1 MGSSLGCRHLGH
13 CHQIC
18 VLGNAKDE
26 AGSRREKQG
35 GCPHVRCLSLG
46 MVAVPGAPAMA
57 GLRLH
62 LGCNSPVSAP
72 GDRRALQLRQRRAGG
87 QDPLSHP
94 VPHPSPAPFLWA
106 QGGHMQNKPGW
117 ARRSAACADSSPE
130 LLGGKRSWEA
140 AAPTS
145 VAGSPC
151 SQSPRPSLLSIPT
164 YSPIPLGLLLLQVLD
179 DIQQHPDGLLAGL
192 QHPFQGLQLGL
203 QVPTLPGP
211 LGTFSLRCPGVFV
224 PRWWSHW
231 PLGHHHQ
238 LQKVLYVAQCL

>member
-35 GCPHVRCLSLG
+35 GCPHVRWLSLG

-72 GDRRALQLRQRRAGG
+72 GDRRALQLRQSQAGG

-106 QGGHMQNKPGW
+106 QQAHAEQAGAGKMQRCVCG
-117 ARRSAACADSSPE
+117 
-130 LLGGKRSWEA
+130 
-140 AAPTS
+140 
-145 VAGSPC
+145 
-151 SQSPRPSLLSIPT
+151 
-164 YSPIPLGLLLLQVLD
+164 
-179 DIQQHPDGLLAGL
+179 QQP
-192 QHPFQGLQLGL
+192 
-203 QVPTLPGP
+203 
-211 LGTFSLRCPGVFV
+211 
-224 PRWWSHW
+224 
-231 PLGHHHQ
+231 
-238 LQKVLYVAQCL
+238 